1 MKVLCLLSGGIDS
14 TTALF
19 WAKRKFKNIIALT
32 FNYGQRH
39 LIELRC
45 ARKIAKIAGVKQI
58 VTKLDFSQIS
68 SALTDSNID
77 VPERKTHGI
86 PSTWVP
92 QRNTI
97 FLAFGFAI
105 AEQRNCNAVV
115 AGMNVIDY
123 SGYPDCRPE
132 FLKAFEKAANLASK
146 QFVERKKMI
155 KIITPF
161 LNLKKSEIIKI
172 GLKLGVPYQFTWS
185 CYRGKKPACGKC
197 DSCRFRL
204 ASFNEIGVKDPINYA
219 HFE

>member
-19 WAKRKFKNIIALT
+19 WAKQKFKNVIALS
-32 FNYGQRH
+32 FNYGQKH
-39 LIELRC
+39 SIELKC
-45 ARKIAKIAGVKQI
+45 AKQTARIVGAKHMTI
-58 VTKLDFSQIS
+58 KLDFSLIR
-68 SALTDSNID
+68 SALTDIKIK
-77 VPERKTHGI
+77 VPERGTTEI

-105 AEQRNCNAVV
+105 AEQTGCNAVV
-115 AGMNVIDY
+115 AGMNIIDY

-132 FLKAFEKAANLASK
+132 FLRSFEKAANLASK
-146 QFVERKKMI
+146 QFVEKNKKI

-161 LNLKKSEIIKI
+161 LKKKKSEIIKI
-172 GLKLGVPYQFTWS
+172 GVKLGVPYEYTWS
-185 CYRGKKPACGKC
+185 CYRGKIPACGRC

-204 ASFNEIGVKDPINYA
+204 NAFREAGLKDPLKYSYP
-219 HFE
+219 